1 MKLQDLHYFKQLA
14 ETRSFTETAE
24 AFYISQPSISIALKR
39 LEEEFSTRLITRDRS
54 SKSVELTKSG
64 ELLYQRSLDI
74 LHLVNKTKK
83 DIHDLESKNVY
94 LGFLPTIGGHFLP
107 KLFPELTSY
116 LGSLKFVEEE
126 SSDAMFEMVKTN
138 RVSAAIVGSDVP
150 HVKEKW
156 LTQVPIAEKEM
167 YVWVSPTHPLAKY
180 KRVKAAMLEKTNFV
194 TLAKGYTHQRI
205 FEKWTNEHAID
216 VSNIHYTNEIQT
228 ANSMIA
234 SGMSAGLMIDLLVSD
249 RKGLVKIPLKDPPK
263 FYISLLINDQADI
276 TPYQKQF
283 NESLVEAVNKQ
294 FPLQ

>member
-39 LEEEFSTRLITRDRS
+39 LEGEFNTRLITRDRS

-64 ELLYQRSLDI
+64 ELLYKSSLDI
-74 LHLVNKTKK
+74 LDLVNKTKK
-83 DIHDLESKNVY
+83 DIHDLESKDVY

-107 KLFPELTSY
+107 RLFPELTSY

-138 RVSAAIVGSDVP
+138 QVSAAIVGSDVP

-156 LTQVPIAEKEM
+156 LTQVRIAEKEM
-167 YVWVSPTHPLAKY
+167 YVWVSHTHPLAKY
-180 KRVKAAMLEKTNFV
+180 KSVKAAMLKKTNFV

-205 FEKWTNEHAID
+205 FEKWTDQHAID

-249 RKGLVKIPLKDPPK
+249 RKDLVKLPLKDPPK
-263 FYISLLINDQADI
+263 FYISLLINNEAEI
-276 TPYQKQF
+276 TSFQRQF
-283 NESLVEAVNKQ
+283 NKSLIKAVKDI
-294 FPLQ
+294 FASA